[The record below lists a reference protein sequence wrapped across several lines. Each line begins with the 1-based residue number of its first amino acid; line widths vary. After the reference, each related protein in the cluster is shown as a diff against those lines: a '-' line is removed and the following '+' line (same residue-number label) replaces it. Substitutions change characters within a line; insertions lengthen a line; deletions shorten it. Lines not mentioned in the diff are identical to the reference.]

1 MLVGKSWG
9 STFEQQVTGAE
20 SHDKSHHIL
29 SQKFI
34 EKTGKLSL
42 WAKIVGHL
50 NHSRWWWPDL
60 DHKVTCP
67 TCPAWVPDPPCV
79 GKALSDLTLFFAP
92 LFGTNTLQLAQLPCS
107 ICTNIAYTRWFNWDR
122 CVGKSSLTLSCFSSF
137 QCFGNV
143 GIKFPILC
151 TTHVLRISNKTR

>member
-1 MLVGKSWG
+1 MTATLSLSFTLIIDRPCIQSHKKISRLWLMFGKSWG
-9 STFEQQVTGAE
+9 STFEQQATGAE
-20 SHDKSHHIL
+20 SHDKSPHIL

-34 EKTGKLSL
+34 GRTSKLSL

-60 DHKVTCP
+60 DHKVPCP

-92 LFGTNTLQLAQLPCS
+92 LFGTNTLYNWHNYPFRFVQILLTQL
-107 ICTNIAYTRWFNWDR
+107 
-122 CVGKSSLTLSCFSSF
+122 
-137 QCFGNV
+137 
-143 GIKFPILC
+143 
-151 TTHVLRISNKTR
+151 

>member
-1 MLVGKSWG
+1 MVGKSWG

-151 TTHVLRISNKTR
+151 TRHVLRIPSKTW